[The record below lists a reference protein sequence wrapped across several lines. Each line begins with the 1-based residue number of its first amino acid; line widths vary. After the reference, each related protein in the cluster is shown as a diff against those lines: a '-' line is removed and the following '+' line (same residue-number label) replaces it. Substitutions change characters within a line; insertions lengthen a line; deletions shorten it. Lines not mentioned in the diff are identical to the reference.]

1 MCVSERPIVPASCFL
16 ILVGTLNTLHVVAMS
31 TTLVLLIYACSF
43 LPFRPSL
50 PSGVLT
56 SRRYCLCHP
65 EARRVRGARAEAL
78 AKALEAVWKG
88 ERGGTLQLSTLI
100 SRASVALSSPSWV
113 FDADQHQADCR
124 VEAFPRK
131 DIARLTFL

>member
-16 ILVGTLNTLHVVAMS
+16 ILVGALNTLHVVAMS

-56 SRRYCLCHP
+56 SRLYCLCHP

-100 SRASVALSSPSWV
+100 SR
-113 FDADQHQADCR
+113 QAY
-124 VEAFPRK
+124 PR
-131 DIARLTFL
+131 IHVSTRLTAGLRLSRERILHG